1 MKTTEYKILGGTT
14 AQKRAD
20 LPTAQ
25 KCAEAYTPDYDFM
38 SNDGVHTPVLVGNY
52 FWTGAYIYYFP
63 DVSNL
68 DVPTYG
74 YQVKNNESWSFTS
87 RDNWLHADQATLQ
100 AAFISAVQ
108 NGQTW
113 EPLTDRSKFCTP
125 VIQHGKVNLWVEVV
139 PTNYNTVSSI
149 SVSPTTSSATVG
161 SSYSQLFTS
170 TCYEAD
176 DGSYSY
182 VWTATGATGGLS
194 LDNAAIASPT
204 LSGVPTASGSVYL
217 DVIVTDS
224 YGNKANAEVSLV
236 IADAAPVYN
245 HVSSVT
251 VTPIETDYTSGDSM
265 NQVFTANP
273 SPVDDGSYSYYWHWS
288 KSSAGTLTPSADG
301 KTCTLTGTAPA
312 TAGTYIVMCDV
323 TDSYNHTVYSTSA
336 YGKVV
341 VSAPAKAILTSA
353 AFSPKTASFT
363 QNSDVGTYTNTIVCD
378 APDDGSYTYAAPK
391 LSGNAAAGL
400 TATISGSTVT
410 ITGTPTTAGTAYC
423 DVTVTDSYAT
433 KRGAELAITINAAT
447 PTGINISGDTATIHA
462 GNQSTYTTHG
472 KPYSRNWWVTMA
484 NASGGSVTD
493 DGTLTY
499 LWYWIDNTTGTGLV
513 FDPDDAANIMIDG
526 TPTKAGQAHMQC
538 DITDVYGTTITA
550 PSQGISI
557 S

>member
-14 AQKRAD
+14 AQKRAE
-20 LPTAQ
+20 LPTTQ
-25 KCAEAYTPDYDFM
+25 ICVELPTTGIPVDEPDYDFM
-38 SNDGVHTPVLVGNY
+38 SNDGVHTPVLVSLSDGSGY

-74 YQVKNNESWSFTS
+74 YQVYNNEAWSFTS
-87 RDNWLHADQATLQ
+87 RDNWLYADQATLQ

-113 EPLTDRSKFCTP
+113 EPINNSDTVYP

-149 SVSPTTSSATVG
+149 SVSPATSSATVG

-194 LDNAAIASPT
+194 LDNATIASPT

-217 DVIVTDS
+217 DVTVTDS

-251 VTPIETDYTSGDSM
+251 VTPIETDYTSGDSI

-273 SPVDDGSYSYYWHWS
+273 SPADDGSYSYDWHWS
-288 KSSAGTLTPSADG
+288 KSSAGTLTPSSDG
-301 KTCTLTGTAPA
+301 KTCTLTGTAPDV
-312 TAGTYIVMCDV
+312 AGTYIVLCTV
-323 TDSYNHTVYSTSA
+323 TDSYGKAVTSTTA

-341 VSAPAKAILTSA
+341 VSAAVETGTLIPANCSLEQLDAYTAKKAGW
-353 AFSPKTASFT
+353 
-363 QNSDVGTYTNTIVCD
+363 VEC
-378 APDDGSYTYAAPK
+378 
-391 LSGNAAAGL
+391 
-400 TATISGSTVT
+400 TVT
-410 ITGTPTTAGTAYC
+410 VDEA
-423 DVTVTDSYAT
+423 
-433 KRGAELAITINAAT
+433 
-447 PTGINISGDTATIHA
+447 
-462 GNQSTYTTHG
+462 
-472 KPYSRNWWVTMA
+472 
-484 NASGGSVTD
+484 D
-493 DGTLTY
+493 DGTY
-499 LWYWIDNTTGTGLV
+499 QYYWYANGNGTGLGNV
-513 FDPDDAANIMIDG
+513 QSESGASITNTWVTGAG
-526 TPTKAGQAHMQC
+526 TVKIGGTSYNKEG
-538 DITDVYGTTITA
+538 TVYYSVKVKDSHGNEYDSSQLNWTIN
-550 PSQGISI
+550 
-557 S
+557 